1 MSYEHTG
8 GNTKGSAAGRTAGSA
23 SEHTGGHAPLL
34 VLDEVN
40 VELTGRRILTGVNL
54 RVEEAQLIGLV
65 GPNGAG
71 KTTLMRAI
79 MGLIPTS
86 AGKLERTG
94 LPGYVPQRHDIEWGY
109 PISVEQTVM
118 TSLQMRKRLWER
130 TSAADWKRVY
140 EALDM
145 VAMKHLRRRTLDELS
160 GGQKQR
166 VLIARALARSPRL
179 LLLDEPFTG
188 LDHPTQDELT
198 ALLRELTERG
208 VAILMSTH
216 DLSQAIDVCD
226 SLVLLKGGIIAQGCP
241 GELTD
246 PQLWMDAFEVG
257 PSSALLRT
265 VGVAAP
271 SINEDGAREEARA
284 SDEARA
290 SEEASARDEVRA
302 CEEGR
307 TLEEAQE
314 SRETRQLHDKRQG
327 GVEGPYELATGPL
340 LAPGSPNDL
349 RAKSA

>member
-23 SEHTGGHAPLL
+23 SEHTGGHAAPLL
-34 VLDEVN
+34 VLDGVN

-86 AGKLERTG
+86 AGKLERAG

-145 VAMKHLRRRTLDELS
+145 VAMKDLRRRTLDELS

-216 DLSQAIDVCD
+216 DLSQAVDVCD
-226 SLVLLKGGIIAQGCP
+226 SLVLLKGGIIAQGRP

-271 SINEDGAREEARA
+271 SINEDGA
-284 SDEARA
+284 
-290 SEEASARDEVRA
+290 SEETSARDEATA
-302 CEEGR
+302 CDEGR

-314 SRETRQLHDKRQG
+314 SRETRQLHDKRERG
-327 GVEGPYELATGPL
+327 AEGAYELATGPL
-340 LAPGSPNDL
+340 LAAGSANDL

>member
-23 SEHTGGHAPLL
+23 SEHTGGHAAPLL
-34 VLDEVN
+34 VLDDVN

-216 DLSQAIDVCD
+216 GLSQAIDVCD
-226 SLVLLKGGIIAQGCP
+226 SLVLLKGGIIAQGRP

-271 SINEDGAREEARA
+271 SINEDGAR
-284 SDEARA
+284 DEARA
-290 SEEASARDEVRA
+290 SEEASARDEATA
-302 CEEGR
+302 CDDGR
-307 TLEEAQE
+307 TLKEAQE
-314 SRETRQLHDKRQG
+314 SRETRQLHDKRQRG
-327 GVEGPYELATGPL
+327 AEGPYELATGPL
-340 LAPGSPNDL
+340 LAPGSANDL

>member
-226 SLVLLKGGIIAQGCP
+226 SLVLLKGGIIAQGRT

-271 SINEDGAREEARA
+271 SINEDGAR
-284 SDEARA
+284 DDARA

-302 CEEGR
+302 CDDGR

-314 SRETRQLHDKRQG
+314 SRETRQLHDKRER

-340 LAPGSPNDL
+340 LAPGSANDL

>member
-1 MSYEHTG
+1 MSCEHTG

-34 VLDEVN
+34 VLDDVN

-86 AGKLERTG
+86 AGKLERAG

-145 VAMKHLRRRTLDELS
+145 VAMKDLRRRTLDELS

-216 DLSQAIDVCD
+216 DLSQAVDVCD

-271 SINEDGAREEARA
+271 SINEDGAREET
-284 SDEARA
+284 
-290 SEEASARDEVRA
+290 SARDEATA
-302 CEEGR
+302 CDEGR

-314 SRETRQLHDKRQG
+314 SRETRQLHDKRQR
-327 GVEGPYELATGPL
+327 GVERPCELAAGPL
-340 LAPGSPNDL
+340 LAPGSANDL

>member
-23 SEHTGGHAPLL
+23 SEHTGGHAAPLL
-34 VLDEVN
+34 GLDEVN
-40 VELTGRRILTGVNL
+40 VELAGRRILTGVNL

-118 TSLQMRKRLWER
+118 TSPQMRKRLWER

-226 SLVLLKGGIIAQGCP
+226 SLVLLKGGIIAQGRT

-284 SDEARA
+284 S
-290 SEEASARDEVRA
+290 EEASARDEATA
-302 CEEGR
+302 CDDGR

-314 SRETRQLHDKRQG
+314 SRETRQLHDKREH
-327 GVEGPYELATGPL
+327 GVEGPYELAAGSL
-340 LAPGSPNDL
+340 LAAGSANDL